1 MALFVDVLIEGTRTV
16 LYVALD
22 GTPIQT
28 IRKEPE
34 PSIGDDRAYSKG
46 LVLWESKWR
55 VLSCLRR

>member
-28 IRKEPE
+28 IRK
-34 PSIGDDRAYSKG
+34 
-46 LVLWESKWR
+46 
-55 VLSCLRR
+55 